1 MATEFERTLW
11 AGADRMRLTLLVIVP
26 LLTLVALSGV
36 WSPLVQGLLVVGQ
49 GLVVWAI
56 LRRPPAQAQGPG
68 PGGALI
74 DRAGLARMIAAEA
87 QQPGARGAALV
98 IRLDDSR
105 RLQTQHGHA
114 AFAEL
119 RAALSLRLAQCLREQ
134 DAYCNL
140 EPDGFAVALFPQ
152 QGLTLGGVLSI
163 CQRIQAS
170 LSQPV
175 ALDGLT
181 LWPSLSVGFASSA
194 RAAALNGLNLLE
206 AAEVAADKALRAGPG
221 GLSSYSV
228 VDFPATMTGDRVAEL
243 RRALDT
249 GEIRAFFQPQIRTDT
264 GRVSGL
270 EALARWQH
278 PQRGL
283 IPPGDFLPQIESAGL
298 STRLTERIL
307 RDSLSAMVALDAAGQ
322 AVPAVAINL
331 SAEDLRNPR
340 LPDTIAWELDR
351 HDLTPDR
358 LVVEILETVIADGDD
373 DVAVRTIARL
383 AGMGCGIDLD
393 DFGTGHASIANLRRF
408 AVGRIKIDRSFV
420 TRMHLE
426 EDRKRMVA
434 AILSMAEQLGLD
446 TLAEGV
452 ECADEQVLLAQL
464 GCGHL
469 QGFAIARPMPSTD
482 LVGWLRAHAAALAEG
497 EPVVDDPLP
506 APSATSGEATG

>member
-1 MATEFERTLW
+1 MASGIARWIGVTSGYRRL
-11 AGADRMRLTLLVIVP
+11 AILGLVPVLTLFA
-26 LLTLVALSGV
+26 VAGG
-36 WSPLVQGLLVVGQ
+36 WPAPVQGAVVAAQ
-49 GLVVWAI
+49 ALALWLI
-56 LRRPPAQAQGPG
+56 TRPWPPAEAMPG
-68 PGGALI
+68 PGGALT
-74 DRAGLARMIAAEA
+74 DRAGLVRLLADESAHA
-87 QQPGARGAALV
+87 GTRGAALV
-98 IRLDDSR
+98 IRLDDAR
-105 RLQTQHGHA
+105 RLRAQHGA
-114 AFAEL
+114 TAFAAL
-119 RAALSLRLAQCLREQ
+119 GAALSVRLGQSLREQ
-134 DAYCNL
+134 DAYCTL
-140 EPDGFAVALFPQ
+140 DPDGFAVVLFPQ
-152 QGLTLGGVLSI
+152 RGLTLGSVLSI

-170 LSQPV
+170 LSQP
-175 ALDGLT
+175 LTISGLT

-194 RAAALNGLNLLE
+194 RAAGLNGLDLLE
-206 AAEVAADKALRAGPG
+206 AAEAAAEKALRAGPG

-228 VDFPATMTGDRVAEL
+228 VDFPATMTGDRLGEL
-243 RRALDT
+243 RRALDS

-283 IPPGDFLPQIESAGL
+283 ISPGEFLPQIESAGL

-307 RDSLSAMVALDAAGQ
+307 RDSLTALSALDAAGLG
-322 AVPAVAINL
+322 VPSVSVNL

-340 LPDTIAWELDR
+340 LADTIAWELDR

-358 LVVEILETVIADGDD
+358 LVVEILETVVAEGDD

-434 AILSMAEQLGLD
+434 AILSMAGQLGLD

-452 ECADEQVLLAQL
+452 ECAEEQVLLAQL

-469 QGFAIARPMPSTD
+469 QGYAIARPMPSAD
-482 LVGWLRAHAAALAEG
+482 LAGWLRAHSAALAEG
-497 EPVVDDPLP
+497 EPVVDDPP
-506 APSATSGEATG
+506 AAAHPGLSDASG